1 MKEQNSNLRG
11 KDIFNYFKKGVS
23 MLKKNKKVD
32 TGDTPFTIQT
42 PEEGRTIIGEQIA
55 IDGAIRGKED
65 LLIEGSVKGRIEV
78 ETHHLTVGARG
89 QVEAEIQAANVTIS
103 GRLVGNINAAGKVK
117 ITKEADFNGEIKAK
131 SISVEDGAYLKAV
144 IELKREPDKKPV
156 PVAKPEEKPA
166 SEPVKEPLALA
177 GKSSKRNG

>member
-1 MKEQNSNLRG
+1 
-11 KDIFNYFKKGVS
+11 
-23 MLKKNKKVD
+23 MLKKSKKVN
-32 TGDTPFTIQT
+32 TGTAPSHV
-42 PEEGRTIIGEQIA
+42 PAPVEGKTIIGEQIT

-78 ETHHLTVGARG
+78 EAHRLTVGSRG

-103 GRLVGNINAAGKVK
+103 GRLVGNINATGKVE

-144 IELKREPDKKPV
+144 IELEREPGKKPV
-156 PVAKPEEKPA
+156 PAIKPEDKSA
-166 SEPVKEPLALA
+166 SEPVKEPLILA
-177 GKSSKRNG
+177 GKSTGKS